1 MMESAKLKMG
11 SKAKGKVIT
20 RLNCW
25 RGLRTITDDTWHNA
39 QTINFDQL
47 AGSEALEKNAEQSLE
62 LHFNEV
68 IFFIKSSSD
77 FVFYLDKGL

>member
-11 SKAKGKVIT
+11 SKAKGKAIT
-20 RLNCW
+20 RLNCA
-25 RGLRTITDDTWHNA
+25 GERTITDDTWHNA

-47 AGSEALEKNAEQSLE
+47 AGSEAWEKNAEQSLE

-68 IFFIKSSSD
+68 IFFIKSSD